1 MTTKQTGTY
10 FPAGAINEFL
20 PRIGRVV
27 EIEDLQLAVFRASDG
42 TIFAA
47 DNHNPHPK
55 GGRWRKALSL
65 DTISMIRCTTGKL
78 I

>member
-1 MTTKQTGTY
+1 MTTKQSGTY
-10 FPAGAINEFL
+10 FPAGVVEEFL

-27 EIEDLQLAVFRASDG
+27 EIKDHQLAVFRASDG

-55 GGRWRKALSL
+55 GGRWLKGSCPGIIC
-65 DTISMIRCTTGKL
+65 TIRCMIGKST
-78 I
+78 